1 MWEHHMTS
9 PNFGENFK
17 CINQMVAVQQ
27 RLQIHE
33 KNHFKRKKLRKTN
46 MQLNPLIRNCFIE
59 RAYKSNNTF
68 GKFPLE
74 VKTHNIKEKRGSETK
89 R

>member
-33 KNHFKRKKLRKTN
+33 KNHFKRIKL
-46 MQLNPLIRNCFIE
+46 ME
-59 RAYKSNNTF
+59 NNYANKPTD
-68 GKFPLE
+68 
-74 VKTHNIKEKRGSETK
+74 KELFYRESIQVQ
-89 R
+89 